1 VKTTIFH
8 YSSKSIEIDVELK
21 MDKCV
26 DKMAKFCFRLN
37 MSQMGELDPCTTFKE
52 DEENLSYSQAEEIKP
67 SPRKAE

>member
-1 VKTTIFH
+1 
-8 YSSKSIEIDVELK
+8 